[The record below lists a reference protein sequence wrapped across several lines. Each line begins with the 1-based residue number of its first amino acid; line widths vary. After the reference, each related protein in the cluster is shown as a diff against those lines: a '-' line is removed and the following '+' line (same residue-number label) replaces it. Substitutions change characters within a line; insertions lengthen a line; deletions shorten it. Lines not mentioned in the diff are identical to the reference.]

1 MAKGDKTK
9 AAVRKETPTA
19 EVSDGGA
26 RLVVCAYE
34 GTDIQLSK
42 VWERMTGTRPVVI
55 TVGPDDDIRDIL
67 AGVIADNSVADEFV
81 LVPANCVPCA
91 PISIGELSSPIV
103 FVDVEGNKV
112 FGERLP
118 KPFSKEK
125 LVEALPAQDQTVEEF
140 LMDYFKKNLH
150 RPVEA
155 GFRFGNIV
163 TPVYRANP
171 CEHIVIEAFVRK
183 KFVFATPQGY
193 AAITR
198 LIDQYLL
205 NE

>member
-1 MAKGDKTK
+1 MSRSDTQAPAAKAGVEKT
-9 AAVRKETPTA
+9 
-19 EVSDGGA
+19 G
-26 RLVVCAYE
+26 LVVCAYE
-34 GTDIQLSK
+34 GTDSQMSK
-42 VWERMTGTRPVVI
+42 VWEKMTGRKPVI
-55 TVGPDDDIRDIL
+55 LTVKADADIRDIL
-67 AGVIADNSVADEFV
+67 ANVIADNSVSDEFI

-91 PISIGELSSPIV
+91 QVSMEELAMPLV
-103 FVDVEGNKV
+103 FIDAQGNKV
-112 FGERLP
+112 FSERLP
-118 KPFSKEK
+118 KQFSKEK
-125 LVEALPAQDQTVEEF
+125 VVDLLPAQTATPEEF
-140 LMDYFKKNLH
+140 LKSYFKKYLN
-150 RPVEA
+150 RPIEA

-193 AAITR
+193 AAISH

>member
-1 MAKGDKTK
+1 MSRSNTQTPAAK
-9 AAVRKETPTA
+9 A
-19 EVSDGGA
+19 EVGKTG
-26 RLVVCAYE
+26 LVVCAYE
-34 GTDIQLSK
+34 GTDSQMLK
-42 VWERMTGTRPVVI
+42 VWERMTGEKPAVL
-55 TVGPDDDIRDIL
+55 TVSADTDIRDIL
-67 AGVIADNSVADEFV
+67 ADVIADNNVSDDFI

-91 PISIGELSSPIV
+91 PVSMAELTVPLV
-103 FVDVEGNKV
+103 FIDTLGNKV

-118 KPFSKEK
+118 KPFSKGK
-125 LVEALPAQDQTVEEF
+125 VVELLPAQTATPEEF
-140 LMDYFKKNLH
+140 LKTYFKKYLN

-171 CEHIVIEAFVRK
+171 CEHLVIEAFVRK
-183 KFVFATPQGY
+183 KYIFATPQGY
-193 AAITR
+193 AAITH

>member
-1 MAKGDKTK
+1 MIDLDTQTPSVKDEVEKT
-9 AAVRKETPTA
+9 
-19 EVSDGGA
+19 S
-26 RLVVCAYE
+26 LVVCAYE
-34 GTDIQLSK
+34 GTDNQMLE
-42 VWERMTGTRPVVI
+42 VWEKMTGQKPVILSVK
-55 TVGPDDDIRDIL
+55 TDTDIRDIL
-67 AGVIADNSVADEFV
+67 AEVIADNSVSDDFI

-91 PISIGELSSPIV
+91 PVSMEELATPLV
-103 FVDVEGNKV
+103 FVDTQGNRV
-112 FGERLP
+112 FAERLP
-118 KPFSKEK
+118 KQFSKDK
-125 LVEALPAQDQTVEEF
+125 LVEALPDGDSTPEEF
-140 LMDYFKKNLH
+140 LKGYFKRNLH

-183 KFVFATPQGY
+183 KFVIATPQGY
-193 AAITR
+193 AAISH